1 MINIDD
7 TINICWILYF
17 LLMLIVLNA
26 WLYALVDS
34 IRERFNIRNG

>member
-1 MINIDD
+1 MINMDD
-7 TINICWILYF
+7 IINIGWILYY
-17 LLMLIVLNA
+17 LLILIVLNA